1 VGHWMLDT
9 RWWMVGGRR
18 LVDTGI
24 LDAGYWIL
32 DAAADV
38 SAPFSV
44 LFWLN
49 FKTVALILAVM
60 LQIYWHAL

>member
-1 VGHWMLDT
+1 
-9 RWWMVGGRR
+9 MVGGRR